1 MERLKAQQERE
12 REIKESLAKFIAMT
26 EEKTKREMD
35 ISSENREAHLK
46 ALRDRLK
53 EKSKHVEE
61 VKTAKSSRKLL
72 LPQASE
78 QQTLSCNDIPAAN

>member
-1 MERLKAQQERE
+1 MERLRAQQERE

-26 EEKTKREMD
+26 EEKTKREVD

-46 ALRDRLK
+46 ALRDHLK

-72 LPQASE
+72 PQTSE
-78 QQTLSCNDIPAAN
+78 QQALSHNDIPVAN

>member
-26 EEKTKREMD
+26 EEKTKRERD

-61 VKTAKSSRKLL
+61 VKTAMSSRKL

-78 QQTLSCNDIPAAN
+78 QQTLSRNDIPVAN

>member
-1 MERLKAQQERE
+1 MLERLKAQQERE

-26 EEKTKREMD
+26 AEKTKKEME
-35 ISSENREAHLK
+35 ISSENREVHLK

-61 VKTAKSSRKLL
+61 VKAAKSSRKL

-78 QQTLSCNDIPAAN
+78 QQDLAHNDMPVAN